1 MAKDNRYGGFT
12 AQINHPGGQAT
23 SQKADANNDKAPEQ
37 KLLNPAANNDADDRE
52 PLLAAPGNAAR
63 TAAEN
68 KNFQEQYEAACW
80 KIVDEMNDKFIDL
93 CVDDNHSNYG
103 NEMPQRQERFRAHL
117 EKLNFRF
124 NTNCLE
130 MPPMPAD
137 ASHIDKNVVEG
148 LREADREMGQQL
160 DSIFNLLNQSAED
173 QFHSKDVII
182 THQWDDRRKIFED

>member
-68 KNFQEQYEAACW
+68 KNFQE
-80 KIVDEMNDKFIDL
+80 
-93 CVDDNHSNYG
+93 
-103 NEMPQRQERFRAHL
+103 
-117 EKLNFRF
+117 
-124 NTNCLE
+124 
-130 MPPMPAD
+130 
-137 ASHIDKNVVEG
+137 
-148 LREADREMGQQL
+148 
-160 DSIFNLLNQSAED
+160 
-173 QFHSKDVII
+173 
-182 THQWDDRRKIFED
+182 